1 VRRFLG
7 SRVVHV
13 VLLSLAVAAGLGAL
27 AGYAGAHL
35 IRIPRV
41 EELATYRP
49 DIITEIRAADGS
61 TIARYA
67 VERRILVPGTAIP
80 EVLKRAIVATEDKN
94 FYHHGGI
101 DLVRIVSAG
110 TKDFVLHRYAEG
122 ASTLTQQLARAVF
135 LNPQKSLA
143 RKVNEALLAVDIE
156 RRFSKDQILTL
167 YCNQIYLGHGNY
179 GVEAASRYYFGVPAA
194 KVTLAQA
201 ALLAGLI
208 QRPEEFSPFRNPE
221 KARVRRAH
229 VLKRMVDERAVG
241 AAQAE
246 AAAAEPLPKSA
257 AQAESVVAPYFCEDI
272 RQYLEKNYGEKDLYR
287 RGLRVDSTLDPKLQ
301 AFSEEALRWGLR
313 RIERTH
319 GWRKARN
326 VVAEGFADPERYEDP
341 SWSKSSRNDSAE
353 IGVVLSIARKQ
364 AIVKVGERREAVP
377 PAAFSWTG
385 ASAFPP
391 NLRRGDL
398 VAVSTEKNAKGK
410 ETLVVDPLPRAQG
423 AVLILENAT
432 GAVRAMVGGYDWDE
446 SKFNR
451 AVQAERQTGS
461 SFKPFV
467 YLTAL
472 ENGYTPSDT
481 LFDGPLSIVID
492 PRQPPYRPHNYHNDY
507 AGIVTIRRALEHSIN
522 VPAVKMARM
531 VGLKNVVETAHRFG
545 IKEPL
550 LAYPSIALGAFE
562 TTLWEMTT
570 AYETFANEGLQI
582 SPYTIARV
590 SDSDGDVLEE
600 NRADAKEVA
609 SPQTCFQLLWML
621 KGVME
626 RGTAVRARELKLDHI
641 AGKTGTTN
649 EFTDAWFMGFT
660 PKYTIGV
667 WTGNDEKRIPLGPK
681 MEGARA
687 ALPIWM
693 RIVAAMRDAGYVD
706 PEKNFEIPPNISF
719 EPIDYMTGLK
729 ATPTTPHPILEA
741 YAVGSQPTEEWTPRW
756 EGLMSLPWSLQQSF
770 YKSEKEATGDAAEP
784 APAAPAAPPPGP
796 TPRPP
801 PR

>member
-1 VRRFLG
+1 VKSFFSSAGFRTITF
-7 SRVVHV
+7 
-13 VLLSLAVAAGLGAL
+13 AVAVTAALGAL

-49 DIITEIRAADGS
+49 DIITEIRAADGT

-67 VERRILVPGTAIP
+67 VERRILIHASDIP
-80 EVLKRAIVATEDKN
+80 VILKRAIVATEDKN
-94 FYHHGGI
+94 FYRHGGI
-101 DLVRIVSAG
+101 DVVRIVSAG
-110 TKDFVLHRYAEG
+110 TKDFLLRRYAEG

-135 LNPQKSLA
+135 LNPQKSLS
-143 RKVNEALLAVDIE
+143 RKINEALLAVEIE
-156 RRFSKDQILTL
+156 RRFSKDQILAL

-179 GVEAASRYYFGVPAA
+179 GVEAAARYYFGVPASRISI
-194 KVTLAQA
+194 AQA

-208 QRPEEFSPFRNPE
+208 QRPEEFSPFRNPD
-221 KARVRRAH
+221 KALSRRAH
-229 VLKRMVDERAVG
+229 VLRRMAEERAITP
-241 AAQAE
+241 AQMAQAS
-246 AAAAEPLPKSA
+246 AEPLPKSP

-272 RQYLEKNYGEKDLYR
+272 RRYLEKTYGEKDLYR
-287 RGLRVDSTLDPKLQ
+287 RGLRVDSTLDTKLQ
-301 AFSEEALRWGLR
+301 AFSEDSIRWGLR

-319 GWRKARN
+319 GFRKPRN
-326 VVAEGFADPERYEDP
+326 VIAEGFADPERYEDP
-341 SWSKSSRNDSAE
+341 SWTRAAQADSASVA
-353 IGVVLSIARKQ
+353 VVLSVTRRQAVVRIAGRK
-364 AIVKVGERREAVP
+364 ETLLP
-377 PAAFSWTG
+377 SAFSWTG
-385 ASAFPP
+385 AAAFPP
-391 NLRRGDL
+391 ILRRGDL
-398 VAVSTEKNAKGK
+398 IAVSQEKDARGK
-410 ETLVVDPLPRAQG
+410 VVTVADPLPRAQG
-423 AVLILENAT
+423 AVLIFENAT
-432 GAVRAMVGGYDWDE
+432 GAVKAMVGGYDWDE

-451 AVQAERQTGS
+451 AVQAYRQNGS

-507 AGIVTIRRALEHSIN
+507 SGIVTIRRALEHSIN
-522 VPAVKMARM
+522 IPAVKMARM

-545 IKEPL
+545 IREQL

-570 AYETFANEGLQI
+570 AYSTFANEGLQI
-582 SPYTIARV
+582 PPHTIARV
-590 SDSDGDVLEE
+590 SDSEGDVLEE
-600 NRADAKEVA
+600 NRSDAKEVA
-609 SPQTCFQLLWML
+609 SPQICFQLLWML

-626 RGTAVRARELKLDHI
+626 RGTAVRARELGLENI

-649 EFTDAWFMGFT
+649 EFTDAWFLGFT

-693 RIVAAMRDAGYVD
+693 RIVGKMKDAGYID
-706 PEKNFEIPPNISF
+706 PKQSFEIPPNISF
-719 EPIDYMTGLK
+719 EPIDYATGLK

-756 EGLMSLPWSLQQSF
+756 EGVLSLPWALQQSF
-770 YKSEKEATGDAAEP
+770 YKGAKNEEAGDAAE
-784 APAAPAAPPPGP
+784 APPE
-796 TPRPP
+796 R
-801 PR
+801 

>member
-1 VRRFLG
+1 MKRLLG
-7 SRVVHV
+7 SRAIPI
-13 VLLSLAVAAGLGAL
+13 VLLPLAVAAALGAL

-49 DIITEIRAADGS
+49 DIITEIRAADGT

-67 VERRILVPGTAIP
+67 VERRILIP
-80 EVLKRAIVATEDKN
+80 ASGIPDSLRRAIVATEDKN

-110 TKDFVLHRYAEG
+110 AKDFLLHRYAEG

-135 LNPQKSLA
+135 LNPQKSLS

-208 QRPEEFSPFRNPE
+208 QRPEEFSPFRNPD
-221 KARVRRAH
+221 KARARRAH
-229 VLKRMVDERAVG
+229 VLKRMVDERAIT
-241 AAQAE
+241 AKQAE
-246 AAAAEPLPKSA
+246 AAAAEPLPKSP

-287 RGLRVDSTLDPKLQ
+287 RGLRVDSTLDTKLQ
-301 AFSEEALRWGLR
+301 GFSEEALRWGLR
-313 RIERTH
+313 RIERSH

-326 VVAEGFADPERYEDP
+326 VVAEGFSDPERYEDP
-341 SWSKSSRNDSAE
+341 SWSKTSRNDSAE
-353 IGVVLSIARKQ
+353 VAVVLSVSRRQ
-364 AIVKVGERREAVP
+364 AIVKVGGRRETILP
-377 PAAFSWTG
+377 SAFSWTG
-385 ASAFPP
+385 APAFPP

-398 VAVSTEKNAKGK
+398 VALSTEKNAKGK
-410 ETLVVDPLPRAQG
+410 PAVVVDPLPRAQG
-423 AVLILENAT
+423 AVLIIENAT

-451 AVQAERQTGS
+451 AVQALRQTGS

-507 AGIVTIRRALEHSIN
+507 SGIVTIRRALEHSIN
-522 VPAVKMARM
+522 IPAVKMARM

-545 IKEPL
+545 IKEQL

-582 SPYTIARV
+582 PPYTIARV
-590 SDSDGDVLEE
+590 SDAEGDVLEE

-626 RGTAVRARELKLDHI
+626 RGTAARARELNLDNI

-649 EFTDAWFMGFT
+649 EFTDAWFLGFT

-681 MEGARA
+681 MEGSRA

-706 PEKNFEIPPNISF
+706 PKQNFEIPPNISF
-719 EPIDYMTGLK
+719 EPIDYATGLK

-756 EGLMSLPWSLQQSF
+756 EGLLSLPWALQQSF
-770 YKSEKEATGDAAEP
+770 YKGEKEAAGDAAA
-784 APAAPAAPPPGP
+784 APAPAAPPPP
-796 TPRPP
+796 
-801 PR
+801 

>member
-1 VRRFLG
+1 MRAFLT
-7 SRVVHV
+7 SAALRAITF
-13 VLLSLAVAAGLGAL
+13 AVAVTAALGAL

-49 DIITEIRAADGS
+49 DIITEIRAADGT

-67 VERRILVPGTAIP
+67 VERRILVHASDIP
-80 EVLKRAIVATEDKN
+80 VVLKRAIVATEDKN
-94 FYHHGGI
+94 FYRHGGI
-101 DLVRIVSAG
+101 DVVRIVSAG
-110 TKDFVLHRYAEG
+110 TKDFLLRRYAEG

-135 LNPQKSLA
+135 LTPQKSLS
-143 RKVNEALLAVDIE
+143 RKINEALLAVEIE

-179 GVEAASRYYFGVPAA
+179 GVEAAARYYFGVPAA
-194 KVTLAQA
+194 KLSIAQA

-208 QRPEEFSPFRNPE
+208 QRPEEFSPFRNPD
-221 KARVRRAH
+221 KARSRRAH
-229 VLKRMVDERAVG
+229 VLRRMAEERAITP
-241 AAQAE
+241 AQAA
-246 AAAAEPLPKSA
+246 AAAAEPLPKSP

-272 RQYLEKNYGEKDLYR
+272 RRYLEKNYGEKDLYR
-287 RGLRVDSTLDPKLQ
+287 RGLRVDSTLDTKLQ
-301 AFSEEALRWGLR
+301 AFSEEAIRWGLR

-319 GWRKARN
+319 GFRKARN
-326 VVAEGFADPERYEDP
+326 VIAEGFADPERYEDP
-341 SWSKSSRNDSAE
+341 SWTRAAQTDSASVA
-353 IGVVLSIARKQ
+353 VVLSVSRRQ
-364 AIVKVGERREAVP
+364 AVVKIGGRRETLP
-377 PAAFSWTG
+377 PSAFAWTG
-385 ASAFPP
+385 AAAFPS

-398 VAVSTEKNAKGK
+398 IAVSEEKDARGK
-410 ETLVVDPLPRAQG
+410 TATVADPLPKSEG
-423 AVLILENAT
+423 AVLIFENAT
-432 GAVRAMVGGYDWDE
+432 GAVKSMVGGYDWDE

-451 AVQAERQTGS
+451 AVQAYRQTGS

-481 LFDGPLSIVID
+481 LFDGPISIVID

-522 VPAVKMARM
+522 IPAVKMARM

-545 IKEPL
+545 IREEL

-570 AYETFANEGLQI
+570 AYSTFANEGLQI
-582 SPYTIARV
+582 PPHTIARV
-590 SDSDGDVLEE
+590 SDSEGDVLEE
-600 NRADAKEVA
+600 NRSDAREVA
-609 SPQTCFQLLWML
+609 SPQICVQLLWML
-621 KGVME
+621 KAVME
-626 RGTAVRARELKLDHI
+626 RGTAVRARELGLENI

-649 EFTDAWFMGFT
+649 EFTDAWFLGFT

-693 RIVAAMRDAGYVD
+693 RIVEKMRDAGYID
-706 PEKNFEIPPNISF
+706 PKQNFEIPPNISF
-719 EPIDYMTGLK
+719 EPIDYATGLK

-756 EGLMSLPWSLQQSF
+756 EGVLSLPWALQQSF
-770 YKSEKEATGDAAEP
+770 YKAARNEDAGDSGE
-784 APAAPAAPPPGP
+784 PPPQP
-796 TPRPP
+796 
-801 PR
+801 

>member
-1 VRRFLG
+1 MRKFLS
-7 SRVVHV
+7 SRA
-13 VLLSLAVAAGLGAL
+13 LRALAFAAAVAAGLGAL
-27 AGYAGAHL
+27 AGFAGAHL

-67 VERRILVPGTAIP
+67 VERRILVHAAEIPGI
-80 EVLKRAIVATEDKN
+80 LKRAIVATEDKN

-101 DLVRIVSAG
+101 DVVRIVSAG
-110 TKDFVLHRYAEG
+110 TKDFLLRRYAEG

-135 LNPQKSLA
+135 LTPQKSLS

-156 RRFSKDQILTL
+156 RRFSKDQILAL

-194 KVTLAQA
+194 KLSIAQA

-208 QRPEEFSPFRNPE
+208 QRPEEFSPFRNPD
-221 KARVRRAH
+221 KARARRTH
-229 VLKRMVDERAVG
+229 VLRRMVEERAITR
-241 AAQAE
+241 AQAD
-246 AAAAEPLPKSA
+246 AAADEPLPKSP

-272 RQYLEKNYGEKDLYR
+272 RQYLEKTYGEKDLYR

-301 AFSEEALRWGLR
+301 AFSEEGIRWGLR

-319 GWRKARN
+319 GWRRARN
-326 VVAEGFADPERYEDP
+326 VVAEGFADPEQYEDP
-341 SWSKSSRNDSAE
+341 SWNRSGPADSARV
-353 IGVVLSIARKQ
+353 GVVLSVSRKQ
-364 AIVKVGERREAVP
+364 AVVRIADRRETILP
-377 PAAFSWTG
+377 SAFAWTG
-385 ASAFPP
+385 SSAFPS

-398 VAVSTEKNAKGK
+398 IAVSTEKDARGR
-410 ETLVVDPLPRAQG
+410 TSTVVDPLPRAEG

-451 AVQAERQTGS
+451 AVQAYRQTGS

-507 AGIVTIRRALEHSIN
+507 SGIVTIRRALEHSIN
-522 VPAVKMARM
+522 IPAVKMARM
-531 VGLKNVVETAHRFG
+531 VGLKNVIDTAHRFG
-545 IKEPL
+545 IRENL
-550 LAYPSIALGAFE
+550 LAYPSVALGAFE

-582 SPYTIARV
+582 PPFTVARV
-590 SDSDGDVLEE
+590 SDSEGDVLEE
-600 NRADAKEVA
+600 NRSDAREVA

-626 RGTAVRARELKLDHI
+626 RGTAVRAQELGLDNI

-649 EFTDAWFMGFT
+649 EFTDAWFIGFT

-693 RIVAAMRDAGYVD
+693 RIVAAMKAAGYID
-706 PEKNFEIPPNISF
+706 PKQNFEVPPNISF

-756 EGLMSLPWSLQQSF
+756 EGVLSLPWALQQSF
-770 YKSEKEATGDAAEP
+770 YKGGKTEEGVAAESP
-784 APAAPAAPPPGP
+784 EPPPP
-796 TPRPP
+796 NP
-801 PR
+801 

>member
-1 VRRFLG
+1 MKA
-7 SRVVHV
+7 
-13 VLLSLAVAAGLGAL
+13 LLSSRAFGAIVLSIAMTSGLGAL

-49 DIITEIRAADGS
+49 DIITEIRAADGT

-67 VERRILVPGTAIP
+67 VERRILVHAAGIP
-80 EVLKRAIVATEDKN
+80 ETLRRAIVATEDKN
-94 FYHHGGI
+94 FYRHGGI
-101 DLVRIVSAG
+101 DVVRIVSAG
-110 TKDFVLHRYAEG
+110 TKDFVLRRYAEG

-135 LNPQKSLA
+135 LTPQKSLS
-143 RKVNEALLAVDIE
+143 RKINEALLAVDIE

-179 GVEAASRYYFGVPAA
+179 GVEAAARYYFGVPAA
-194 KVTLAQA
+194 KLSIAQA

-208 QRPEEFSPFRNPE
+208 QRPEEFSPFRNPD
-221 KARVRRAH
+221 KARARRAH
-229 VLKRMVDERAVG
+229 VLRRMVEERAITS
-241 AAQAE
+241 AQAQ
-246 AAAAEPLPKSA
+246 AAAADPLPKSP

-272 RQYLEKNYGEKDLYR
+272 RRYLEKSYGEKDLYR
-287 RGLRVDSTLDPKLQ
+287 RGLRVDSTLDTKLQ
-301 AFSEEALRWGLR
+301 AFSEESIRWGLR

-319 GWRKARN
+319 GFRKARN

-341 SWSKSSRNDSAE
+341 SWTKAAQTDSASVA
-353 IGVVLSIARKQ
+353 VVLSVARRQ
-364 AIVKVGERREAVP
+364 AVVKIGNRRETILP
-377 PAAFSWTG
+377 SAFSWTG
-385 ASAFPP
+385 AAAFPS

-398 VAVSTEKNAKGK
+398 VAVSTEKDSRGK
-410 ETLVVDPLPRAQG
+410 TQVVVDPLPRAEG
-423 AVLILENAT
+423 AVLIFENAT

-451 AVQAERQTGS
+451 AVQAYRQTGS

-522 VPAVKMARM
+522 IPAVKMARM
-531 VGLKNVVETAHRFG
+531 VGLKNVIETAHRFG
-545 IKEPL
+545 IREQL
-550 LAYPSIALGAFE
+550 LAYPSVALGAFE

-570 AYETFANEGLQI
+570 AYETFANEGLQVP
-582 SPYTIARV
+582 PYTIARV
-590 SDSDGDVLEE
+590 SDSEGDVLEE
-600 NRADAKEVA
+600 TRSDAKEVA
-609 SPQTCFQLLWML
+609 SPQICFQLLWML

-626 RGTAVRARELKLDHI
+626 RGTAVRARELGLDTI

-649 EFTDAWFMGFT
+649 EFTDAWFLGFT

-693 RIVAAMRDAGYVD
+693 RIVQKMKDAGYID
-706 PEKNFEIPPNISF
+706 PKANFEVPPNISF
-719 EPIDYMTGLK
+719 QPVDYETGLK
-729 ATPTTPHPILEA
+729 ATPSTPHPILEA
-741 YAVGSQPTEEWTPRW
+741 FAVGSQPTEEWTPRW
-756 EGLMSLPWSLQQSF
+756 EGVLSLPWALQQSF
-770 YKSEKEATGDAAEP
+770 YKGEKAEV
-784 APAAPAAPPPGP
+784 ADEGAAPK
-796 TPRPP
+796 
-801 PR
+801 

>member
-7 SRVVHV
+7 SRVLH
-13 VLLSLAVAAGLGAL
+13 VLLLPLAVAAGLGAL
-27 AGYAGAHL
+27 VGYAGAHL

-67 VERRILVPGTAIP
+67 VERRILVPPTAIP

-101 DLVRIVSAG
+101 DLVRIFSAG
-110 TKDFVLHRYAEG
+110 TKDFLLHRYAEG

-221 KARVRRAH
+221 KARARRAH
-229 VLKRMVDERAVG
+229 VLKRMVDERAVT
-241 AAQAE
+241 AKQAE
-246 AAAAEPLPKSA
+246 AAGADPLPKSP

-353 IGVVLSIARKQ
+353 IGVVLSVSRKQ
-364 AIVKVGERREAVP
+364 AIVKVGARRETVP

-398 VAVSTEKNAKGK
+398 VALSTEKNAKGK
-410 ETLVVDPLPRAQG
+410 PSLVVDPLPRAQG

-481 LFDGPLSIVID
+481 LFDGPISIVID

-507 AGIVTIRRALEHSIN
+507 SGIVTIRRALEHSIN
-522 VPAVKMARM
+522 IPAVKMARM

-545 IKEPL
+545 IREQL

-590 SDSDGDVLEE
+590 SDSEGDVLEE
-600 NRADAKEVA
+600 NRPDAKEVA

-626 RGTAVRARELKLDHI
+626 RGTAVRSRELGLDNI

-693 RIVAAMRDAGYVD
+693 RIVAAMHEAGYVD
-706 PEKNFEIPPNISF
+706 PQKNFEIPPNISF

-756 EGLMSLPWSLQQSF
+756 EGLLSLPWSLQQSF

-784 APAAPAAPPPGP
+784 TSVPAPPA
-796 TPRPP
+796 TPP
-801 PR
+801 PPPP

>member
-1 VRRFLG
+1 MKA
-7 SRVVHV
+7 
-13 VLLSLAVAAGLGAL
+13 LLSSRAFGAIAFSIATTSGLGAL

-49 DIITEIRAADGS
+49 DIITEIRAADGT

-67 VERRILVPGTAIP
+67 VERRILVHAAGIP
-80 EVLKRAIVATEDKN
+80 EVLRRAIVATEDKN
-94 FYHHGGI
+94 FYRHGGI
-101 DLVRIVSAG
+101 DVVRIVSAG
-110 TKDFVLHRYAEG
+110 TKDFVLRRYAEG

-135 LNPQKSLA
+135 LTPQKSLS
-143 RKVNEALLAVDIE
+143 RKINEALLAVDIE

-179 GVEAASRYYFGVPAA
+179 GVEAAARYYFGVPAA
-194 KVTLAQA
+194 KLSTAQA

-208 QRPEEFSPFRNPE
+208 QRPEEFSPFRNPD
-221 KARVRRAH
+221 KARSRRAH
-229 VLKRMVDERAVG
+229 VLRRMVEERAITPG
-241 AAQAE
+241 QAQA
-246 AAAAEPLPKSA
+246 AANEPLPKSP

-272 RQYLEKNYGEKDLYR
+272 RRYLEKSYGEKDLYR
-287 RGLRVDSTLDPKLQ
+287 RGLRVDSTLDTKLQ

-319 GWRKARN
+319 GFRKARN

-341 SWSKSSRNDSAE
+341 SWTKAAQTDSASVA
-353 IGVVLSIARKQ
+353 VVLSVARRQ
-364 AIVKVGERREAVP
+364 AVVKIGNRRETILP
-377 PAAFSWTG
+377 SAFSWTG
-385 ASAFPP
+385 AAAFPS

-398 VAVSTEKNAKGK
+398 VAVSTDKDARGK
-410 ETLVVDPLPRAQG
+410 TVTVVDPLPRAEG
-423 AVLILENAT
+423 AVLIFENAT
-432 GAVRAMVGGYDWDE
+432 GAVRSMVGGYDWDE

-451 AVQAERQTGS
+451 AVQAYRQTGS

-522 VPAVKMARM
+522 IPAVKMARM
-531 VGLKNVVETAHRFG
+531 VGLKNVIDAAHRFG
-545 IKEPL
+545 IREQL
-550 LAYPSIALGAFE
+550 LAYPSVALGAFE

-570 AYETFANEGLQI
+570 AYSTFANEGLQV
-582 SPYTIARV
+582 PPFTIARV
-590 SDSDGDVLEE
+590 SDSEGDVLEE
-600 NRADAKEVA
+600 SRSDAKEVA
-609 SPQTCFQLLWML
+609 SPQICFQLLWML

-626 RGTAVRARELKLDHI
+626 RGTAVRARELGLENI

-649 EFTDAWFMGFT
+649 EFTDAWFIGFT

-693 RIVAAMRDAGYVD
+693 RIVQKMKDGGYID
-706 PEKNFEIPPNISF
+706 PKQSFEVPPNISF
-719 EPIDYMTGLK
+719 EPIDYATGLK

-756 EGLMSLPWSLQQSF
+756 EGVLSLPWALQQSF
-770 YKSEKEATGDAAEP
+770 YKGAKNEEP
-784 APAAPAAPPPGP
+784 TETPPPN
-796 TPRPP
+796 
-801 PR
+801 

>member
-1 VRRFLG
+1 MKHFLT
-7 SRVVHV
+7 SRGLRA
-13 VLLSLAVAAGLGAL
+13 LLFCVAVAAGLGAL
-27 AGYAGAHL
+27 GGYAGAHL

-49 DIITEIRAADGS
+49 DIITEIRAADGT

-67 VERRILVPGTAIP
+67 VERRILVRAAEIP
-80 EVLKRAIVATEDKN
+80 EMLRRAIVATEDKN
-94 FYHHGGI
+94 FYRHGGI

-135 LNPQKSLA
+135 LTPQKSLS

-208 QRPEEFSPFRNPE
+208 QRPEEFSPFRNPA
-221 KARVRRAH
+221 KAAGRRAH
-229 VLKRMVDERAVG
+229 VLRRMLDEKAITPKMLQ
-241 AAQAE
+241 QASLD
-246 AAAAEPLPKSA
+246 PLPKSP

-287 RGLRVDSTLDPKLQ
+287 RGLRVDSTLDTKLQ
-301 AFSEEALRWGLR
+301 AFSEESLRWGLR
-313 RIERTH
+313 RIERSH
-319 GWRKARN
+319 GFRKPRN
-326 VVAEGFADPERYEDP
+326 VIAEGFSDPERYEDP
-341 SWSKSSRNDSAE
+341 SWSKSSQSDSAS
-353 IGVVLSIARKQ
+353 IAVVLAVTKKQ
-364 AIVKVGERREAVP
+364 TTVKIGNRREVILP
-377 PAAFSWTG
+377 SAFAWTG
-385 ASAFPP
+385 AAAFPSI
-391 NLRRGDL
+391 LRRGDL
-398 VAVSTEKNAKGK
+398 VAVTAETDAKGK
-410 ETLVVDPLPRAQG
+410 LSVVADPLPRAQG
-423 AVLILENAT
+423 AVLIFENAT
-432 GAVRAMVGGYDWDE
+432 GAVKAMVGGYDWDE

-451 AVQAERQTGS
+451 AVQAYRQTGS

-472 ENGYTPSDT
+472 QNGYTPSDT
-481 LFDGPLSIVID
+481 LFDAPLSIVID

-507 AGIVTIRRALEHSIN
+507 SGIVTIRRALEHSIN
-522 VPAVKMARM
+522 IPAVKMARM
-531 VGLKNVVETAHRFG
+531 VGLKNVIETAHRFG
-545 IKEPL
+545 IREQL
-550 LAYPSIALGAFE
+550 LAYPSVALGAFE

-570 AYETFANEGLQI
+570 AYSTFANEGLQI
-582 SPYTIARV
+582 PPFTIARV
-590 SDSDGDVLEE
+590 SDSEGDVLEE
-600 NRADAKEVA
+600 NRSDAREVG

-626 RGTAVRARELKLDHI
+626 RGTAVRARELQLENL

-649 EFTDAWFMGFT
+649 EFTDAWFLGFT

-667 WTGNDEKRIPLGPK
+667 WTGNDEKRVPLGPK

-693 RIVAAMRDAGYVD
+693 RIVAKMRDAGYID
-706 PEKNFEIPPNISF
+706 PKASFEVPANISF
-719 EPIDYMTGLK
+719 EPIDYATGLK
-729 ATPTTPHPILEA
+729 ATPSTPHPILEA
-741 YAVGSQPTEEWTPRW
+741 FAVGSQPTEEWTPRW
-756 EGLMSLPWSLQQSF
+756 EGVLSLPWALQQSF
-770 YKSEKEATGDAAEP
+770 YKGAKNEDAGEAAS
-784 APAAPAAPPPGP
+784 PPSP
-796 TPRPP
+796 
-801 PR
+801 

>member
-1 VRRFLG
+1 VKAFLT
-7 SRVVHV
+7 
-13 VLLSLAVAAGLGAL
+13 SLGLRAIAFSVAVTAALGAL

-49 DIITEIRAADGS
+49 DIITEIRAADGT

-67 VERRILVPGTAIP
+67 VERRILVHASDIP
-80 EVLKRAIVATEDKN
+80 AVLKRAIVATEDKN
-94 FYHHGGI
+94 FYRHGGI
-101 DLVRIVSAG
+101 DVVRIVSAG
-110 TKDFVLHRYAEG
+110 TKDFLLRRYAEG

-135 LNPQKSLA
+135 LTPQKSLS
-143 RKVNEALLAVDIE
+143 RKINEALLAVEIE

-179 GVEAASRYYFGVPAA
+179 GVEAAARYYFGVPAA
-194 KVTLAQA
+194 KLSIAQA

-208 QRPEEFSPFRNPE
+208 QRPEEFSPFRNPD
-221 KARVRRAH
+221 KALSRRAH
-229 VLKRMVDERAVG
+229 VLRRMAEERAITPG
-241 AAQAE
+241 QAAAS
-246 AAAAEPLPKSA
+246 AAEPLPKSP

-272 RQYLEKNYGEKDLYR
+272 RRYLEKNYGEKDLYR
-287 RGLRVDSTLDPKLQ
+287 RGLRVDSTLDTKLQ
-301 AFSEEALRWGLR
+301 AFSEEAIRWGLR

-319 GWRKARN
+319 GFRKARN
-326 VVAEGFADPERYEDP
+326 VIAEGFADPERYEDP
-341 SWSKSSRNDSAE
+341 SWTRASQTDSASVA
-353 IGVVLSIARKQ
+353 VVLSVSRRQ
-364 AIVKVGERREAVP
+364 AVVKIGGRRENLLP
-377 PAAFSWTG
+377 SAFAWTG
-385 ASAFPP
+385 AAAFPS

-398 VAVSTEKNAKGK
+398 IAVSEEKDARGK
-410 ETLVVDPLPRAQG
+410 IVVVADPLPKAEG
-423 AVLILENAT
+423 AVLIFENTT
-432 GAVRAMVGGYDWDE
+432 GAVKAMVGGYDWDE

-451 AVQAERQTGS
+451 AVQAYRQTGS

-481 LFDGPLSIVID
+481 LFDGPISIVID

-522 VPAVKMARM
+522 IPAVKMARM

-545 IKEPL
+545 IREQL

-570 AYETFANEGLQI
+570 AYSTFANEGLQI
-582 SPYTIARV
+582 PPYTIARV
-590 SDSDGDVLEE
+590 SDSEGDVLEE
-600 NRADAKEVA
+600 NRSDAKEVA
-609 SPQTCFQLLWML
+609 SPQICFQLLWML

-626 RGTAVRARELKLDHI
+626 RGTAVRARELGLENI

-649 EFTDAWFMGFT
+649 EFTDAWFLGFT

-693 RIVAAMRDAGYVD
+693 RIVEKMRDAGYID
-706 PEKNFEIPPNISF
+706 PKQNFEIPPNISF
-719 EPIDYMTGLK
+719 EPIDYATGLK

-756 EGLMSLPWSLQQSF
+756 EGVLSLPWALQQSF
-770 YKSEKEATGDAAEP
+770 YKAARNEDAEDSGE
-784 APAAPAAPPPGP
+784 PPPQP
-796 TPRPP
+796 
-801 PR
+801 

>member
-1 VRRFLG
+1 MKRFPV
-7 SRVVHV
+7 SRVAR
-13 VLLSLAVAAGLGAL
+13 VLLLALAVAAALGAL

-67 VERRILVPGTAIP
+67 VERRILIPASAIP
-80 EVLKRAIVATEDKN
+80 DVLRRAIVATEDKN
-94 FYHHGGI
+94 FYRHGGI

-110 TKDFVLHRYAEG
+110 AKDFLLHRYAEG

-156 RRFSKDQILTL
+156 RRFSKDQILAL

-179 GVEAASRYYFGVPAA
+179 GVEAAARYYFGVPAA
-194 KVTLAQA
+194 KLTLAQA

-221 KARVRRAH
+221 KARARRAH
-229 VLKRMVDERAVG
+229 VLKRMVDERAIT
-241 AAQAE
+241 AAQAT
-246 AAAAEPLPKSA
+246 AAAAEPLPKTP

-272 RQYLEKNYGEKDLYR
+272 RQYLEKTYGEKDLYR

-313 RIERTH
+313 RIERAH

-341 SWSKSSRNDSAE
+341 SWSKTARNDSAE
-353 IGVVLSIARKQ
+353 VAVVLSVSRRQ
-364 AIVKVGERREAVP
+364 AVLKVGGRRETVAP
-377 PAAFSWTG
+377 SAFSWTG
-385 ASAFPP
+385 APAFPP

-398 VAVSTEKNAKGK
+398 VALSTEPNAKGK
-410 ETLVVDPLPRAQG
+410 PVTVVDPLPRAQG

-545 IKEPL
+545 IKEAL

-582 SPYTIARV
+582 PPYTIGRV
-590 SDSDGDVLEE
+590 TDAEGDVLEQS
-600 NRADAKEVA
+600 RSDAREVA

-626 RGTAVRARELKLDHI
+626 RGTAIRSQELGLENI

-649 EFTDAWFMGFT
+649 EFTDAWFLGFT
-660 PKYTIGV
+660 PKYTVGV

-693 RIVAAMRDAGYVD
+693 RILARMKDAGYVD
-706 PEKNFEIPPNISF
+706 PKQSFEIPPNISF

-756 EGLMSLPWSLQQSF
+756 EGLMALPWALQQSF
-770 YKSEKEATGDAAEP
+770 YRSEKENTGDAAP
-784 APAAPAAPPPGP
+784 DAAPPPPPP
-796 TPRPP
+796 TPQK
-801 PR
+801 